1 MSSKSNTRKASRRPK
16 LSPIMEQR
24 PSVER
29 GDRSLSSSDEIV
41 LKRQHSVTKKEIQA
55 IVKPKKTITQ
65 KIWKG
70 IKRLF
75 GRSRRSSSGGSK

>member
-41 LKRQHSVTKKEIQA
+41 LHLCTF
-55 IVKPKKTITQ
+55 KTPT
-65 KIWKG
+65 
-70 IKRLF
+70 F
-75 GRSRRSSSGGSK
+75 